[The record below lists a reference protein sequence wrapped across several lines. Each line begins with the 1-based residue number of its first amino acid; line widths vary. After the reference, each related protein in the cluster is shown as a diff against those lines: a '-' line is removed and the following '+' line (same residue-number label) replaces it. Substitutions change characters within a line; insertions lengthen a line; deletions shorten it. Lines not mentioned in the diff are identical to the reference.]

1 MMIYIYK
8 TMCNTV
14 AHHPLTD
21 AKTVSKQ
28 QLSWPTP
35 FIFMVFFFVCLFFT
49 WCHKTWNIPLDSLD
63 QLSWFCPL
71 TEKVVMH

>member
-21 AKTVSKQ
+21 AKMVSKQ

-35 FIFMVFFFVCLFFT
+35 FIFMGFFFVCLFFT
-49 WCHKTWNIPLDSLD
+49 SINIQTQSI
-63 QLSWFCPL
+63 
-71 TEKVVMH
+71 EKWR